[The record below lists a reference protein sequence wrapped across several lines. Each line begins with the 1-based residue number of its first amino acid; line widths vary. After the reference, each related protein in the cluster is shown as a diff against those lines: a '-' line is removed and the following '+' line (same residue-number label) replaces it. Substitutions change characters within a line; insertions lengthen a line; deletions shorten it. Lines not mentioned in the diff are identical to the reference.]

1 MLYEWNVLV
10 IICLDKLASF
20 ALKYKC
26 LKVTFLFFLSTL
38 DKADFLGLLDQ
49 ETKFLLII
57 ILDSI
62 SPSELGTD
70 PSKRVIIFTLCL
82 PSSPRTSPIRST
94 RASISQELTKG
105 KISISYK
112 LLRWWVPSLYS
123 KFVAILTMESSGIPN
138 PSSRIEFCLGIPK
151 ARIQPFEVNILDWS
165 FPFTLSRIGT
175 SLVATFHP
183 RN

>member
-1 MLYEWNVLV
+1 MYGPMLYEWNVLE

-20 ALKYKC
+20 SLKYKC

-38 DKADFLGLLDQ
+38 DEADFLGLLDQ

-70 PSKRVIIFTLCL
+70 PSKRVIILTLFL
-82 PSSPRTSPIRST
+82 PFSPFSLGLAPLGHLGHQFSGNWPREKIRSPIGYCAGGSPP
-94 RASISQELTKG
+94 SPPN
-105 KISISYK
+105 
-112 LLRWWVPSLYS
+112 LRPFQWWNLQ
-123 KFVAILTMESSGIPN
+123 ESSRIPS

-151 ARIQPFEVNILDWS
+151 ARPQ
-165 FPFTLSRIGT
+165 
-175 SLVATFHP
+175 
-183 RN
+183 